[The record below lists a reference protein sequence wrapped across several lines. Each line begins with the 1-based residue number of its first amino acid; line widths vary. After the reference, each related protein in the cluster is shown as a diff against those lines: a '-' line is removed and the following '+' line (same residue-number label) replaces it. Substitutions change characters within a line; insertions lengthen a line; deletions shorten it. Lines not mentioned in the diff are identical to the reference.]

1 MENFLKIKKGKIFI
15 LLLLFFS
22 QSLFS
27 GYASNLKID
36 LSRSEKNNLKRK
48 FHTRF
53 NNLLAGNNKD
63 QVNIIKKED
72 KKRFKQLKKFEL
84 SYNQFELLKKLAHKK
99 KIDFISTPFDHFSV
113 DFLDEILPF
122 YKISSSPGYCL
133 FHNILTFYH

>member
-48 FHTRF
+48 FHTTF
-53 NNLLAGNNKD
+53 NNLLAEKNTD
-63 QVNIIKKED
+63 QVNIIKKEE
-72 KKRFKQLKKFEL
+72 KE
-84 SYNQFELLKKLAHKK
+84 
-99 KIDFISTPFDHFSV
+99 IDDFAKEIE
-113 DFLDEILPF
+113 DFLEDAFPKNNFEDLKNIKNKAPIEND
-122 YKISSSPGYCL
+122 KIKNL
-133 FHNILTFYH
+133 E